1 MEASVQTEILSYL
14 LLIYYS
20 NTVTIPSVFLLVLCV
35 SVSDGH
41 DVKYNPCQV
50 VTNGWTD
57 ALLNLDFIVVV
68 SV

>member
-20 NTVTIPSVFLLVLCV
+20 NPVTIPSVFLLVLCV
-35 SVSDGH
+35 SDGH
-41 DVKYNPCQV
+41 DVTYNPCQV
-50 VTNGWTD
+50 VTNGWTGE
-57 ALLNLDFIVVV
+57 LLNLDFIVVD